1 LAHAPRAVPVPVT
14 GGLDGV
20 DGVIAQSVLV
30 ENILPE
36 GSNWDGQT
44 GLLVDEKTFNDLLSG
59 RDKAP
64 VGIP

>member
-1 LAHAPRAVPVPVT
+1 MTASTPSLRKA
-14 GGLDGV
+14 L
-20 DGVIAQSVLV
+20 LV
-30 ENILPE
+30 ENMLPE

-64 VGIP
+64 VGVP